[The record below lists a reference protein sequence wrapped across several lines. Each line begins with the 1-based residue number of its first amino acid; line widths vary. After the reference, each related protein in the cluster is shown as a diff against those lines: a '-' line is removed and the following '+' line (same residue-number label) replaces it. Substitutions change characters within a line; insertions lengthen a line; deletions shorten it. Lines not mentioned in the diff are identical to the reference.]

1 MGGGASLHAG
11 SGAVK
16 AVMVEGKICEVE
28 GPKELGG
35 ANLDTYFNGLKI
47 LSGVAKCVAAHTAF
61 ILSRSIFHLK
71 VPFQAY
77 PPRI

>member
-16 AVMVEGKICEVE
+16 AVMVVGKTCEVE

-35 ANLDTYFNGLKI
+35 GTLDTYFKGLKI
-47 LSGVAKCVAAHTAF
+47 LSGVVKCMAARTPF
-61 ILSRSIFHLK
+61 ILSHSMFHLK
-71 VPFQAY
+71 VPLQAY